1 LAYDPLNAITGI
13 GHPTQQSHALGVARL
28 RLVPVDW
35 VVWVYQPNVTS
46 EPLPPGCLALVPGRQ
61 PIEVAVRPEFCT
73 FAEDQEPD
81 ASGLA
86 WRAAIQVT
94 LPKERIQLLE
104 WFTEAANV
112 RWLALVLDVAG
123 QARLVG
129 SLEHPLE
136 MGRVGASVGRTGSG
150 RVFTLSAQ
158 GAQPSYFL
166 QGVTDAQV
174 LGTRRFNHR
183 YPFRCQ

>member
-1 LAYDPLNAITGI
+1 MAYDPLQALSGI
-13 GHPTQQSHALGVARL
+13 SYPTQQSHAQGVARL

-35 VVWVYQPNVTS
+35 VVWLYRPESAS
-46 EPLPPGCLALVPGRQ
+46 EPLPPGCLALVPGRL
-61 PIEVAVRPEFCT
+61 PIEVAVRPDFCT
-73 FAEDQEPD
+73 FAEEQEPD
-81 ASGLA
+81 GAGLS
-86 WRAAIQVT
+86 WRSAIQVT
-94 LPKERIQLLE
+94 LPKERLQLLE

-112 RWLALVLDVAG
+112 RWLALLLDVAG

-136 MGRVGASVGRTGSG
+136 MGRVGASVSRTGSG
-150 RVFTLSAQ
+150 RVFTLGAQ
-158 GAQPSYFL
+158 GPQPSYFL